1 MDKDKIIDALNSQI
15 QRASIEISN
24 LKELVKILRDNLK

>member
-1 MDKDKIIDALNSQI
+1 MDKDKIIDTLNSQI
-15 QRASIEISN
+15 QRVSIEISN

>member
-15 QRASIEISN
+15 QRISIELAN
-24 LKELVKILRDNLK
+24 LKELVKILKDNLK